1 MKKHIPNLITCL
13 NVFSGSMAVIFAL
26 QGLLTTAVWWIVAA
40 ALFDFL
46 DGMTARLLKAY
57 SPMGKELDSLAD
69 VISFG
74 LAPGIIMFVLQQKAT
89 TGALIPAQAYGQLT
103 SLQLMFIFS
112 ALIIPVFS
120 ALRLA
125 KFNIDT
131 RQSDS
136 FIGLPTPAN
145 ALFISAL
152 GLISEHGSF
161 PAIDHSILNSWALLA
176 MTLLF
181 SGLLVSEVAMF
192 ALKFKN
198 LSWKENH
205 IRYIFLFLSAI
216 MVASF
221 PIYGIAAAILLFILI
236 SVLAGKRQVNP

>member
-1 MKKHIPNLITCL
+1 MLLADPEMETPTGMKGFTVN
-13 NVFSGSMAVIFAL
+13 
-26 QGLLTTAVWWIVAA
+26 TTALEVAG
-40 ALFDFL
+40 LPVVQ
-46 DGMTARLLKAY
+46 ARFEVRLHETT
-57 SPMGKELDSLAD
+57 SPLA
-69 VISFG
+69 G
-74 LAPGIIMFVLQQKAT
+74 RQLN
-89 TGALIPAQAYGQLT
+89 TGALVPAQAYGQLT

-112 ALIIPVFS
+112 ALIIPIFS